1 MGTFSAGGNFD
12 KVKASYDGNNI
23 EFTNSINTV
32 EELRN
37 KLVDIDP
44 HVIIIDYNYDDR
56 KEAVEII
63 CSKLTDCKFVN
74 FNGSTDNL
82 DTNLKEV
89 INLVRKHKDKNKIS
103 INDDIK
109 ILHIGNKDKTD
120 KFKSNNSQLISNT
133 SKYNMRKNDKKPVI
147 EKEVLKV
154 VTFRSDSIITFIS
167 NASTGKSYLSWNLA
181 HALSKM
187 YKVAYINIDESNTA
201 SCYFGIDEDREY
213 LPFNDI
219 DRKNLKDIVEEGYRV
234 NKNLIVYTGSFGVK
248 INIKNEV
255 LFKLIN
261 QLRSDNNVVI
271 IDTATGFNDNL
282 ITAINY
288 SNDIVFVYDL
298 DNAHLKLN
306 EMLLD
311 KIDGNINSNNTI
323 AIINNV
329 VNGSKELN
337 SINKYLKGTS
347 KFKDVLSIRNCG
359 QATYDYMY
367 SSTCNYLQDDNEFS
381 SDIDILIETLKL
393 QGKEKNSS
401 SKKGIFNIFKGGK

>member
-1 MGTFSAGGNFD
+1 MT
-12 KVKASYDGNNI
+12 
-23 EFTNSINTV
+23 
-32 EELRN
+32 
-37 KLVDIDP
+37 
-44 HVIIIDYNYDDR
+44 
-56 KEAVEII
+56 
-63 CSKLTDCKFVN
+63 
-74 FNGSTDNL
+74 
-82 DTNLKEV
+82 
-89 INLVRKHKDKNKIS
+89 
-103 INDDIK
+103 
-109 ILHIGNKDKTD
+109 
-120 KFKSNNSQLISNT
+120 
-133 SKYNMRKNDKKPVI
+133 
-147 EKEVLKV
+147 
-154 VTFRSDSIITFIS
+154 
-167 NASTGKSYLSWNLA
+167 
-181 HALSKM
+181 
-187 YKVAYINIDESNTA
+187 
-201 SCYFGIDEDREY
+201 
-213 LPFNDI
+213 
-219 DRKNLKDIVEEGYRV
+219 
-234 NKNLIVYTGSFGVK
+234 LIVYTGSFGVK